1 MARLS
6 PGQPAQAHNIGPGP
20 GVDYYGTPVPDP
32 SLNVNAV
39 IYDAMRRQDDL
50 RKSHNKSIRREMKLT
65 NKYERK
71 LALAESARIDDI
83 HKADEA
89 AKAREAIVN
98 AATQATLAK
107 QVTDT
112 ATALS
117 NQVETQRQS
126 TASELRTALTP
137 INEKL
142 GVLERALYAGQGG
155 VLAAAEAR
163 TEQNQASGGRRENW
177 QLAIAA
183 MGLVLLVMAAIIG
196 FLAASHGATT
206 TVP

>member
-1 MARLS
+1 MARVTRPPS
-6 PGQPAQAHNIGPGP
+6 IVNQPGP

-32 SLNVNAV
+32 SANVNAV
-39 IYDAMRRQDDL
+39 MYDAMRRQDDL
-50 RKSHNKSIRREMKLT
+50 RKSHNKAIRREMKLT
-65 NKYERK
+65 NRYERK

-112 ATALS
+112 ASALS
-117 NQVETQRQS
+117 TQVETQRQS

-137 INEKL
+137 INDKL
-142 GVLERALYAGQGG
+142 AVLERALYAGQGG
-155 VLAAAEAR
+155 VLANAEAR
-163 TEQNQASGGRRENW
+163 AEQNQAQGGRRENW

-183 MGLVLLVMAAIIG
+183 LAVIVFVLVALVGFFAA
-196 FLAASHGATT
+196 HYK
-206 TVP
+206 